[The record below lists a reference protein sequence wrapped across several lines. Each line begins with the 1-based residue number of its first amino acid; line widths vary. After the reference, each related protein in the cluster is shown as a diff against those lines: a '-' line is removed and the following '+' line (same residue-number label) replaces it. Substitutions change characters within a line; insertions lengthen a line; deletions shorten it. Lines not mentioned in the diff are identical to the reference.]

1 MIRVVVPILVKEG
14 MKEEFLKIAQPLI
27 EASREE
33 KGCIEYFLLD
43 SGVENKL
50 FFVEL
55 WETEAD
61 LKNHSQAP
69 HSKKYGELLGPLKS
83 SNSSIEIYETK
94 N

>member
-43 SGVENKL
+43 SGVE
-50 FFVEL
+50 
-55 WETEAD
+55 
-61 LKNHSQAP
+61 
-69 HSKKYGELLGPLKS
+69 
-83 SNSSIEIYETK
+83 
-94 N
+94 